1 MQLTYCTQC
10 TYITPARPSRPSRAG
25 VNGSFGVYLYTRLI
39 TTARL
44 TLAAWNKRTVPCLI
58 ERIMKV
64 LNLVARAGDHNE
76 RPTLWRG
83 KP

>member
-10 TYITPARPSRPSRAG
+10 TYITPARSSPPSRAG
-25 VNGSFGVYLYTRLI
+25 VNGFFGGYLYTRLI

-44 TLAAWNKRTVPCLI
+44 TLAAWNKCTVPCLL
-58 ERIMKV
+58 ERIIKV
-64 LNLVARAGDHNE
+64 LDLVARAGDHNQ
-76 RPTLWRG
+76 RPTLSRG